1 MAYSAMTVANAFIK
15 RAKEGRLRNLTPM
28 KLQKLLYFLQSWHLV
43 RNDEPLIN
51 DTFHRWTYGP
61 VIPSLYYEFKE
72 YGAQPIATYG
82 GHLAMRDG
90 AYTRVRTIVG
100 DSDEDTW
107 NLIDEIIRVYGDYSG
122 AQLSAMT
129 HTADSAW
136 CVSGPDDGGAIPEE
150 SMKQCILNSPH
161 FSQGQTA
168 NE

>member
-1 MAYSAMTVANAFIK
+1 MAYSAMSVANAFIK
-15 RAKEGRLRNLTPM
+15 RAKEGKLRNLTPM

-43 RNDEPLIN
+43 RNDEPLVD

-72 YGAQPIATYG
+72 YGAQPIESYG
-82 GHLAMRDG
+82 GHLAMKDG
-90 AYTRVRTIVG
+90 EYTRVRTIVG
-100 DSDEDTW
+100 DNDEETW

-129 HTADSAW
+129 HTSDSAW
-136 CVSGPDDGGAIPEE
+136 RVSGPDDSGVIPNEA
-150 SMKQCILNSPH
+150 MKQCILRSPL
-161 FSQGQTA
+161 FSQSLPA